1 MTGDYRR
8 EYVDYAASRRRTI
21 LLAAALFCDVL
32 TVAFLI
38 RACAG
43 AYLYF
48 AGVAASLAVSIALR
62 LLSLRFGRTWVY
74 EFCRDGVTI
83 TLKYPHKSVKT
94 LELWRGE
101 FELCVNGDENCP
113 KLAPDPCDCEFYMVK
128 LSDGRKYAL
137 ALNDYML
144 ALVDALSSKE

>member
-8 EYVDYAASRRRTI
+8 EYVDYAAARRRTI

-43 AYLYF
+43 AYLCF
-48 AGVAASLAVSIALR
+48 AVVAASFVVSLALR

-74 EFCRDGVTI
+74 EFCRDGVAI
-83 TLKYPHKSVKT
+83 VLKYPHKSVKM
-94 LELWRGE
+94 LELRRGE
-101 FELCVNGDENCP
+101 FEMCADADEKCP
-113 KLAPDPCDCEFYMVK
+113 KLAPDPCDCAFYMVK

>member
-43 AYLYF
+43 AYLCF
-48 AGVAASLAVSIALR
+48 AVVAASFAVSLALR

-74 EFCRDGVTI
+74 EFCRDGVAI
-83 TLKYPHKSVKT
+83 VLKYPHKSVKM
-94 LELWRGE
+94 LELRRGE
-101 FELCVNGDENCP
+101 LDGDEKCP
-113 KLAPDPCDCEFYMVK
+113 KLAPDPCDCAFYMVK